1 LKKKITSV
9 LVFLASSQALLAFGE
24 DVFNPTKPIVADAWL
39 QKLSAI
45 MDRMFI
51 WL

>member
-9 LVFLASSQALLAFGE
+9 LVFLASSQTLIAFGE
-24 DVFNPTKPIVADAWL
+24 DVFNPTRPIASESWL
-39 QKLSAI
+39 QQLSAV
-45 MDRMFI
+45 MERMFT